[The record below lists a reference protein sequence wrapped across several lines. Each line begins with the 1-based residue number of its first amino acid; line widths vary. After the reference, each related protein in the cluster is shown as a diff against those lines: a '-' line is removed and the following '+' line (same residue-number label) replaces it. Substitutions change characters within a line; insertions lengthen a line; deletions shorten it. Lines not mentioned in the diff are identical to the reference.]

1 MNILFLCHR
10 IPFPPN
16 KGDKIRSYNE
26 LVFLLKSH
34 SIYLG
39 TTLDN
44 KSDSEYVTILKKYCQ
59 RLRAV
64 RFNRKLK
71 LFKSLVS
78 GKPFSI
84 SNFYDKH
91 LQAFVDD
98 VLSTTKIDAVICFCS
113 SMAEYIFNNPLY
125 KKNGL
130 KGTKLIMDFVD
141 LDSDKWL
148 QYSSYSHFPLSIIYR
163 IENKR
168 LFKYEIAISNLFN
181 HSVFVSEREVR
192 VFRKLYPRAVNVSV
206 IPNGVD
212 YVHFSPM
219 LAKANQPRETNNP
232 DSAHSSQLSNEQ
244 LPISK
249 QQQASISHDP
259 ILVFTGFMDYFA
271 NEDGVKWFCEKILPI
286 IKAEVPQVEFYIVG
300 NKPTKIVKNLAQIS
314 GVHVTG
320 YVENIRNYYWMA
332 DVCVIPL
339 RIARGLQNKVLEAM
353 ATGNA
358 VVATSNASDGI
369 ICQSGEDIVIADE
382 EEDFAQQVISL
393 IKDEKRR
400 KEMGRKAV
408 ESILEHYSWET
419 NLKAFNKLLQSE
431 PHDPPA

>member
-1 MNILFLCHR
+1 MNILFLCPR

-26 LVFLLKSH
+26 LVFLMKKH

-39 TTLDN
+39 TTLDD
-44 KSDSEYVTILKKYCQ
+44 KSDSEYIGILKKYCQ

-98 VLSTTKIDAVICFCS
+98 VLSSTKIDAVICYCS
-113 SMAEYIFNNPLY
+113 SMAEYVINNPLY
-125 KKNGL
+125 KENGL

-148 QYSSYSHFPLSIIYR
+148 QYSTYSRFPLSFIYR

-168 LFKYEIAISNLFN
+168 LFKYEVAINKLFN

-192 VFRKLYPRAVNVSV
+192 VFQRLYTQAANVSV

-212 YVHFSPM
+212 YEQFSPKQGT
-219 LAKANQPRETNNP
+219 ASQQREASSI
-232 DSAHSSQLSNEQ
+232 DSAHGSQLSNEQ
-244 LPISK
+244 LSFSNP
-249 QQQASISHDP
+249 QQEFINHGPVLA
-259 ILVFTGFMDYFA
+259 FTGFMDYFA

-286 IKAEVPQVEFYIVG
+286 IKAEFPRVEFYIVG
-300 NKPTKIVKNLAQIS
+300 NRPTRIVRNLARIS

-320 YVENIRNYYWMA
+320 YVKNIRNYYWMA

-358 VVATSNASDGI
+358 VVASSNASDGI
-369 ICQSGEDIVIADE
+369 ICHNNSDIIIADE
-382 EEDFAQQVISL
+382 EESFANAVIDL
-393 IKDEKRR
+393 LRDGNKRR
-400 KEMGRKAV
+400 EMAQRAV
-408 ESILEHYSWET
+408 ENIQKHYSWEN
-419 NLKAFNKLLQSE
+419 NLQAFEKLLEDKKAHS
-431 PHDPPA
+431 

>member
-26 LVFLLKSH
+26 LIFLLKKH
-34 SIYLG
+34 SIYLA
-39 TTLDN
+39 TTLDDEA
-44 KSDSEYVTILKKYCQ
+44 DSEYIRILKKYCE
-59 RLRAV
+59 RVRAV

-71 LFKSLVS
+71 RITSLIS

-84 SNFYDKH
+84 SNFYDRS
-91 LQAFVDD
+91 LQAYVDD

-125 KKNGL
+125 RQNGL
-130 KGTKLIMDFVD
+130 QGKKLIMDFVD

-148 QYSSYSHFPLSIIYR
+148 QYATYSRFPLSLIYR
-163 IENKR
+163 VENSL
-168 LFKYEIAISNLFN
+168 LFKYEVKINRLFN
-181 HSVFVSEREVR
+181 HSVFVSEREVK
-192 VFRKLYPRAVNVSV
+192 VFRRLYPQAMNVEV

-212 YVHFSPM
+212 YTKFS
-219 LAKANQPRETNNP
+219 
-232 DSAHSSQLSNEQ
+232 
-244 LPISK
+244 SK
-249 QQQASISHDP
+249 QLTTDNSPPTADRSPLTADKHGP

-271 NEDGVKWFCEKILPI
+271 NEDGVKWFCQKIFPI
-286 IKAEVPQVEFYIVG
+286 IKKEFPHVEFYIVG
-300 NKPTKIVKNLAQIS
+300 NKPTRIVKDLAKIS

-320 YVENIRNYYWMA
+320 YVDNIWNYYWMA

-369 ICQSGEDIVIADE
+369 ICHHGEDIFIADD
-382 EEDFAQQVISL
+382 EEDFAQHL
-393 IKDEKRR
+393 IGLIRDEKRR
-400 KEMGRKAV
+400 KEMGQKAA
-408 ESILEHYSWET
+408 ENIRAHYSWET
-419 NLKAFNKLLQSE
+419 NLEAFNKLLE
-431 PHDPPA
+431 TDENRG